1 MTLNKYYGLTIAL
14 IFLDQLSKI
23 LVVNTMEFQSTIVVT
38 EYFSWHYVRNYGAAF
53 SFLADQGGWQ
63 KYFFISLSFVAS
75 IALII
80 WMKKTALT
88 QRFELLGLSF
98 VLSGAVGN
106 LIDRTAYGFVIDFI
120 DLHYQDFYWPVFNVA
135 DIAISLGVAVLL
147 FSEFKKS

>member
-1 MTLNKYYGLTIAL
+1 MTLNRYYGLTIAL

-38 EYFSWHYVRNYGAAF
+38 EYFSWHHVRNYGAAF

-63 KYFFISLSFVAS
+63 QYFFISLSFVAS

>member
-1 MTLNKYYGLTIAL
+1 MTLNKYYSLTIAL

-63 KYFFISLSFVAS
+63 QYFFISLSFVAS

-80 WMKKTALT
+80 WMKKIALT
-88 QRFELLGLSF
+88 QKCELLGLSF

>member
-1 MTLNKYYGLTIAL
+1 MTLNKYYSLTIAL

-63 KYFFISLSFVAS
+63 QYFFIFLSFVAS

>member
-1 MTLNKYYGLTIAL
+1 MTLNKYYSLTIAL

-63 KYFFISLSFVAS
+63 QYFFISLSFVAS

-88 QRFELLGLSF
+88 QKFELLGLSF

>member
-1 MTLNKYYGLTIAL
+1 MTLNRYYGLTIAL

>member
-1 MTLNKYYGLTIAL
+1 MTLNKYYSLTIAL

-63 KYFFISLSFVAS
+63 QYFFISLSFVAS

>member
-1 MTLNKYYGLTIAL
+1 MTLNRYYGLTIAL

-63 KYFFISLSFVAS
+63 QYFFISLSFVAS

>member
-1 MTLNKYYGLTIAL
+1 MTLNRYYGLTIAL

-38 EYFSWHYVRNYGAAF
+38 EYFSWHHVRNYGAAF
-53 SFLADQGGWQ
+53 SFLSDQGGWQ
-63 KYFFISLSFVAS
+63 QYFFISLSFVAS

-80 WMKKTALT
+80 WMKKIALT
-88 QRFELLGLSF
+88 QKFELLGLSF

>member
-1 MTLNKYYGLTIAL
+1 MTLNRYYGLTIAL

-80 WMKKTALT
+80 WMKKIALT
-88 QRFELLGLSF
+88 QKFELLGLSF

>member
-1 MTLNKYYGLTIAL
+1 MTLNKYYSLTIAL

-38 EYFSWHYVRNYGAAF
+38 EYFSWHHVRNYGAAF

-63 KYFFISLSFVAS
+63 QYFFISLSFVAS

-80 WMKKTALT
+80 WMKKIALT
-88 QRFELLGLSF
+88 QKCELLGLSF

>member
-1 MTLNKYYGLTIAL
+1 MTLNKYYRLTIAL

>member
-1 MTLNKYYGLTIAL
+1 MTLNKYYSLTIAL

-38 EYFSWHYVRNYGAAF
+38 EYFSWHHVRNYGAAF

-63 KYFFISLSFVAS
+63 QYFFISLSFVAS

-80 WMKKTALT
+80 WMKKIALT
-88 QRFELLGLSF
+88 QKFELLGLSF

>member
-1 MTLNKYYGLTIAL
+1 MTLNRYYGLTIAL

-53 SFLADQGGWQ
+53 SFLADQSGWQ
-63 KYFFISLSFVAS
+63 QYFFISLSFVAS

>member
-1 MTLNKYYGLTIAL
+1 MTLNRYYGLTIAL

-53 SFLADQGGWQ
+53 SFLADQSGWQ
-63 KYFFISLSFVAS
+63 QYFFIFLSFVAS

-80 WMKKTALT
+80 WMKKIALT
-88 QRFELLGLSF
+88 QKCELLGLSF

>member
-1 MTLNKYYGLTIAL
+1 MTLNKYYSLTIAL

-63 KYFFISLSFVAS
+63 QYFFISLSFVAS

-80 WMKKTALT
+80 WMKKIALT
-88 QRFELLGLSF
+88 QKFELLGLSF

>member
-1 MTLNKYYGLTIAL
+1 MTLNKYYSLTIAL

-80 WMKKTALT
+80 WMKKIALT
-88 QRFELLGLSF
+88 QKCELLGLSF

>member
-1 MTLNKYYGLTIAL
+1 MTLNRYYGLTIAL

-63 KYFFISLSFVAS
+63 QYFFISLSFVAS

-80 WMKKTALT
+80 WMKKIALT
-88 QRFELLGLSF
+88 QKFELLGLSF

>member
-1 MTLNKYYGLTIAL
+1 MTLNRYYRLTIAL

-63 KYFFISLSFVAS
+63 QYFFISLSFVAS

-80 WMKKTALT
+80 WMKKIALT
-88 QRFELLGLSF
+88 QKFELLGLSF

>member
-1 MTLNKYYGLTIAL
+1 MTLNKYYSLTIAL

-38 EYFSWHYVRNYGAAF
+38 EYFSWHHVRNYGAAF

-80 WMKKTALT
+80 WMKKIALT
-88 QRFELLGLSF
+88 QKCELLGLSF

>member
-1 MTLNKYYGLTIAL
+1 MTLNRYYGLTIAL

-63 KYFFISLSFVAS
+63 QYFFISLSFVAS

-80 WMKKTALT
+80 WMKKIALT

>member
-1 MTLNKYYGLTIAL
+1 MTLNRYYRLTIAL

-38 EYFSWHYVRNYGAAF
+38 EYFSWHHVRNYGAAF

-80 WMKKTALT
+80 WMKKIALT
-88 QRFELLGLSF
+88 QKFELLGLSF